1 MEEAKETAT
10 PVSTEAPTEA
20 PAEAPTEA
28 PTETPTEAPTEVPP
42 QIPAETPPI
51 KLEEGNQEEA
61 VIEKDSLED
70 MDWNSVFELPAKDE
84 IAGYMN
90 PNKSLAPYIY
100 GWLDIL
106 PEIKYSE
113 YCIDFKADYLP
124 TATYCCLGQWTLDYS
139 ALEKEYEE
147 VRTEYAGVH
156 GYGGFQ
162 NTVDGM
168 VSILSF
174 WDVYCK
180 DESGREITI
189 RAKRV
194 YPETTDK
201 SEDFGGEGTGAHC
214 LVPYEWEAGH
224 WYRMHVKCVEA
235 QDTENTVIEQWV
247 CDLKTDE
254 WTLLCSYDLGVKDV
268 SFIGVAAMFLEDY
281 LYQYAGEVRS
291 LEVRNIKYLEES
303 SQEWKTVTSAY
314 MGSNGGIPKYE
325 GSYNFGTFGDRFWM
339 ITSGVGGDWYNNG
352 RGKASGVCFLE
363 EY

>member
-1 MEEAKETAT
+1 MRNRILLSTLLLVFCMAGCGLEEAKETAT

-147 VRTEYAGVH
+147 V
-156 GYGGFQ
+156 
-162 NTVDGM
+162 
-168 VSILSF
+168 
-174 WDVYCK
+174 
-180 DESGREITI
+180 
-189 RAKRV
+189 
-194 YPETTDK
+194 
-201 SEDFGGEGTGAHC
+201 
-214 LVPYEWEAGH
+214 
-224 WYRMHVKCVEA
+224 
-235 QDTENTVIEQWV
+235 
-247 CDLKTDE
+247 
-254 WTLLCSYDLGVKDV
+254 
-268 SFIGVAAMFLEDY
+268 
-281 LYQYAGEVRS
+281 
-291 LEVRNIKYLEES
+291 
-303 SQEWKTVTSAY
+303 
-314 MGSNGGIPKYE
+314 
-325 GSYNFGTFGDRFWM
+325 
-339 ITSGVGGDWYNNG
+339 
-352 RGKASGVCFLE
+352 
-363 EY
+363 